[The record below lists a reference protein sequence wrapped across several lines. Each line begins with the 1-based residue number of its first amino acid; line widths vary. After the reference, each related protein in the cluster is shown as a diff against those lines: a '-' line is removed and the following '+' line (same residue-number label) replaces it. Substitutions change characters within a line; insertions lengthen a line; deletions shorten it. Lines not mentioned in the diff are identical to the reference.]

1 MKCLNDCFFL
11 HYLKV
16 CKTSMCPGRQIW
28 HCSMHGKVMLL
39 LEFASLFIQFL
50 ILYLIS
56 LINWRMHISIDFLWI
71 KSELFSACCSEGRT
85 GVPFVD
91 ANMRELALTGF
102 MSNRGRQNVASF
114 LTKDLGLD
122 WRLGAEW
129 FEYLLVG
136 NIYYVWW
143 SGLML
148 SAFCCRLMRYCLS
161 LVSGGPWRLQQLW
174 KLALQCWN
182 RKWPTRKQEV

>member
-1 MKCLNDCFFL
+1 MFKWLFL
-11 HYLKV
+11 HYYLKV

-28 HCSMHGKVMLL
+28 HCSMRGKVMLL
-39 LEFASLFIQFL
+39 LKCATLFIQFL
-50 ILYLIS
+50 ILNFIA
-56 LINWRMHISIDFLWI
+56 LINWRMHILIDFLRM

-136 NIYYVWW
+136 NMLSVMY
-143 SGLML
+143 GLML
-148 SAFCCRLMRYCLS
+148 SAYCCRLMRCYLS
-161 LVSGGPWRLQQLW
+161 LVSGGPWRQQQLW
-174 KLALQCWN
+174 KLALQCRN